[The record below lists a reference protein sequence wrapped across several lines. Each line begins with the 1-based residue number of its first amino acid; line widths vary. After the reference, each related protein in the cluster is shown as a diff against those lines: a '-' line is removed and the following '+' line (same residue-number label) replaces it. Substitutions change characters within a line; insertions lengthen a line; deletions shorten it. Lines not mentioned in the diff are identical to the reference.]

1 MCRYRDLL
9 LAPMGE
15 GALILVLAAIG
26 WATRWPFVF
35 ASLGPTAYEI
45 VEKPASKSARPYN
58 IIAGHFVGL
67 GAGWVALWALH
78 AWGSPKLTVV
88 GAVPALRMWTAL
100 VAVVLTTG
108 LTLAIRA
115 SQPASLAT
123 SLLVSLGQM
132 QTARD
137 AVAIM
142 IAVLII
148 AAIGEPLRRQRLKLA
163 QAHELAKDLPSPGG
177 PAPQA

>member
-1 MCRYRDLL
+1 MSRYYDLL
-9 LAPMGE
+9 LAPLGE

-67 GAGWVALWALH
+67 GAGWFALWALN
-78 AWGSPKLTVV
+78 AWGSPKVSV
-88 GAVPALRMWTAL
+88 AGAVAAPRVWAALI
-100 VAVVLTTG
+100 AVVLTTG
-108 LTLAIRA
+108 GTLAIRA
-115 SQPASLAT
+115 GQPASLST
-123 SLLVSLGQM
+123 SLLVSLGSM

-137 AVAIM
+137 AVAI
-142 IAVLII
+142 IISVLMI
-148 AAIGEPLRRQRLKLA
+148 AAIGEPLRRQRAKMA
-163 QAHELAKDLPSPGG
+163 QTQGLAKDLPSPGG
-177 PAPQA
+177 PDTQP